1 MYVHQIRQLHSQL
14 NELREANYE
23 LAECVRNL
31 EHERVRYQHLY
42 HECRNYGRE
51 VSELMKGVLILLIT
65 HYNYNLLNYKL
76 TLKQSQTFVGK
87 IFNPLIFTL
96 RNSQNP
102 NDELLTFK
110 HDVTGLWKKILH

>member
-65 HYNYNLLNYKL
+65 NYDLQPSKPQIDTKTIPN
-76 TLKQSQTFVGK
+76 FCW
-87 IFNPLIFTL
+87 
-96 RNSQNP
+96 QN
-102 NDELLTFK
+102 F
-110 HDVTGLWKKILH
+110 